1 MKRAIVGIRTACS
14 TILKRKIDRIHP
26 ELEEHRF
33 LINEKKQVVSGLKK
47 SMLRH
52 LAMAVEALDPSLP
65 EGSDAYTRSSLIDS
79 GNEADLTNPLEIIH
93 TLSRT
98 LIGLRSLET
107 RSNFTEEEL
116 ENVILSNSS
125 ILGKLIPVTTDA
137 GKKSMKLSSAS
148 SPWGRRRPQVLGA
161 LVSIRKCL
169 ESVSKSD
176 KFSVEKAEECSLSLR
191 SAEEDHKRA
200 LGRIEK
206 ELLNDARVMMGTIGS
221 SHKIPIPEKN
231 EDDNIEITLDRLQI
245 SRDSGKETIVVFD
258 EAGCIP
264 SYELL
269 GLSRMNR
276 SIKALI
282 CVGDKHQLPPY
293 APNSMSNKRNPF
305 NRRRAADQE
314 QRVESLLDVSALEE
328 DGDNGGKVTLNTQY
342 RVPRDIATV
351 LNQRIYNGKY
361 CTPINCTVPSR
372 GFYFVHVEYCHG
384 GRKYENEN
392 EVKKCLELVQRY
404 NNTGAS
410 MMILTPVS
418 VLGSAAES
426 RLKSKLY

>member
-1 MKRAIVGIRTACS
+1 M
-14 TILKRKIDRIHP
+14 
-26 ELEEHRF
+26 
-33 LINEKKQVVSGLKK
+33 
-47 SMLRH
+47 
-52 LAMAVEALDPSLP
+52 
-65 EGSDAYTRSSLIDS
+65 
-79 GNEADLTNPLEIIH
+79 
-93 TLSRT
+93 SRT
-98 LIGLRSLET
+98 
-107 RSNFTEEEL
+107 
-116 ENVILSNSS
+116 
-125 ILGKLIPVTTDA
+125 
-137 GKKSMKLSSAS
+137 
-148 SPWGRRRPQVLGA
+148 WGRRRPQILGA

-169 ESVSKSD
+169 ESVIEID
-176 KFSVEKAEECSLSLR
+176 TFSVEKAEEHSLNLR
-191 SAEEDHKRA
+191 NAEEDHKRA
-200 LGRIEK
+200 LGRIK
-206 ELLNDARVMMGTIGS
+206 TELLDDVRVMMGTIGS
-221 SHKIPIPEKN
+221 SHKIPIPVKYEADN
-231 EDDNIEITLDRLQI
+231 IEYEDDNIEIQLDRLQI

-269 GLSRMNR
+269 GLSRLNR

-293 APNSMSNKRNPF
+293 APSSMNKKRNPF
-305 NRRRAADQE
+305 NRWRAADQE

-328 DGDNGGKVTLNTQY
+328 DGDSGGKVILNTQY
-342 RVPRDIATV
+342 RVPRDIATI

-418 VLGSAAES
+418 VLGSAAEGPI
-426 RLKSKLY
+426 KSKLY